1 MVLVLKVLA
10 FLSFSLTQ
18 SNRNSC
24 FPFSECFLRMLQ
36 TKEKCNRFFMYFR
49 CMRQKAQSRRPPKYS
64 CQSVWSFE
72 TSKDDIRTSFTIS
85 SATNWAR
92 DVSSPCKGLS
102 ANQDPK
108 LYWKSTHKDLSQIV
122 PGLLY
127 FTLADNFGR
136 TIIHQ
141 TPQALQ
147 GFLQTTP
154 SRHQLQLRFREKIT
168 EIHWALWESYGFFY
182 PFMSFF
188 QSCRLQGLHIFIFD
202 FLISFWR

>member
-1 MVLVLKVLA
+1 M
-10 FLSFSLTQ
+10 F
-18 SNRNSC
+18 
-24 FPFSECFLRMLQ
+24 
-36 TKEKCNRFFMYFR
+36 FR
-49 CMRQKAQSRRPPKYS
+49 CMRQKAQSRRPPKYT

-72 TSKDDIRTSFTIS
+72 TCRDDIRTSFTIS

-102 ANQDPK
+102 ANQVPK
-108 LYWKSTHKDLSQIV
+108 LYWKSRHNYLSQIIH
-122 PGLLY
+122 GLLY

-141 TPQALQ
+141 N
-147 GFLQTTP
+147 TP
-154 SRHQLQLRFREKIT
+154 STPGLPSNNSKPPPIAKKSRRFTGHCENLMVFST
-168 EIHWALWESYGFFY
+168 PSC
-182 PFMSFF
+182 PFF

>member
-1 MVLVLKVLA
+1 M
-10 FLSFSLTQ
+10 F
-18 SNRNSC
+18 
-24 FPFSECFLRMLQ
+24 
-36 TKEKCNRFFMYFR
+36 FR
-49 CMRQKAQSRRPPKYS
+49 CMRQKAQSRRPPKYT

-72 TSKDDIRTSFTIS
+72 TCRDDIRTSFTIS

-102 ANQDPK
+102 ANQVPK
-108 LYWKSTHKDLSQIV
+108 LYWKSRHNYLSQIIH
-122 PGLLY
+122 GLLY

-154 SRHQLQLRFREKIT
+154 SRHQSRKNHGDSLDIVRILWFFLPLHVHFFKAAACRDSTFSSSISWSPFGDSFSTTRRIATTAPGATWLWRFGT
-168 EIHWALWESYGFFY
+168 QGTQQSSSWSLHPGDAGES
-182 PFMSFF
+182 
-188 QSCRLQGLHIFIFD
+188 QA
-202 FLISFWR
+202 